1 MLVFFAM
8 LTGAFSLSAAGN
20 NVEVFAKSRVAA
32 FQIFKL
38 IDRESPIDPLSTS
51 GKMVDKNIK
60 PEITFKDV
68 SFTYPAREDQQ
79 ILFKV
84 SFKAEVG
91 KTLALC
97 GQSGSGKS
105 TCIQLIQ
112 RFYDPQEGGVYF
124 GGVDVKTLNVKSL
137 REEIGV
143 VSQEPVL
150 FDASIKGLSI
160 FLDRNF

>member
-1 MLVFFAM
+1 
-8 LTGAFSLSAAGN
+8 
-20 NVEVFAKSRVAA
+20 
-32 FQIFKL
+32 
-38 IDRESPIDPLSTS
+38 
-51 GKMVDKNIK
+51 MVDKNIK

-137 REEIGV
+137 RQEIGV

-150 FDASIKGLSI
+150 FDASIK
-160 FLDRNF
+160 D

>member
-1 MLVFFAM
+1 
-8 LTGAFSLSAAGN
+8 
-20 NVEVFAKSRVAA
+20 
-32 FQIFKL
+32 
-38 IDRESPIDPLSTS
+38 
-51 GKMVDKNIK
+51 MVDENIK

-68 SFTYPAREDQQ
+68 SLTYPAREDQQ

-137 REEIGV
+137 RQEIGV

-150 FDASIKGLSI
+150 FDASIKGSAT
-160 FLDRNF
+160 FFQNF